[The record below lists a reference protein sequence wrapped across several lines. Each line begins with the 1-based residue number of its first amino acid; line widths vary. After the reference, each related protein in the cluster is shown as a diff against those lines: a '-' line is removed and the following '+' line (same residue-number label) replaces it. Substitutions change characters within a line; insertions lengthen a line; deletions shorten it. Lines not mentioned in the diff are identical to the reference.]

1 MNPRE
6 RILAIA
12 VVGVVIL
19 GGLGVMFH
27 QFFWSPYRDRKANLE
42 LLQKQ
47 GQTKELRIAEI
58 VAQRPQLERYRQ
70 LSLPA
75 DINVAELQ
83 YGRYLNDLLNK
94 SDIKD
99 IRVTPRR
106 PDARNTPALAN
117 KTPIYTKLLFAV
129 EGRTSLENLP
139 KLLEG
144 FYRTALMHQIKILSV
159 TRPLTLQQGQSRD
172 ELDLRMTVEALVV
185 TGAEKRATLMPQFD
199 RRLAAADITTAVS
212 FNPTGLGLALW
223 AVGPFGPLGPGNLA
237 EPARDYSAIAYKNI
251 FFGPPPAVVK
261 QTEPETELLRHVT
274 LTSITIDV
282 ARKRREAALYDRF
295 TNRQTRLRVM
305 GGFNQFA
312 LLQNNQGATL
322 VQGEVMR
329 IEERSLVF
337 RVGINARDPEEK
349 GPDFYKDHEEIYHLT
364 KTDSDALAR
373 EGAIRTDDA
382 DRVFW
387 VDKGRWDSLIAE
399 KMVSV
404 HGRAFTFRWD
414 LVRGTIVRDD
424 GKALILRMDDK
435 YCSYRYEG
443 AGRPP
448 RPHEGYCTLH
458 VGQSLAEA
466 LLQPMKDGEFK
477 TLAAQ

>member
-12 VVGVVIL
+12 VIGVVIL

-27 QFFWSPYRDRKANLE
+27 QFFLSPYRDRKANLE

-58 VAQRPQLERYRQ
+58 AAQRPQLERYRQ

-75 DINVAELQ
+75 DINVAELE
-83 YGRYLNDLLNK
+83 YGRFLNGLLNK
-94 SDIKD
+94 ADIKD

-129 EGRTSLENLP
+129 EGRTSLDNLS
-139 KLLEG
+139 KLLES
-144 FYRTALMHQIKILSV
+144 FYRTALMHQIKTLSV
-159 TRPLTLQQGQSRD
+159 TRPLTLTQGQRND
-172 ELDLRMTVEALVV
+172 ELNLQMTVEALVV

-199 RRLAAADITTAVS
+199 RRLAAADITSAVS
-212 FNPTGLGLALW
+212 FSPTGLGLALW
-223 AVGPFGPLGPGNLA
+223 AIGPFGPLGPGNLA
-237 EPARDYSAIAYKNI
+237 DPARDYSAIAFKNI
-251 FFGPPPAVVK
+251 FFGPPPATVK

-282 ARKRREAALYDRF
+282 GRKRREAALYDRF

-329 IEERSLVF
+329 IDERSLVF

-349 GPDFYKDHEEIYHLT
+349 GPDYYKDHEEIYHLT
-364 KTDSDALAR
+364 KNDADGLAR
-373 EGAIRTDDA
+373 EGAIRSDDA

-414 LVRGTIVRDD
+414 LVRGTIIRDD

-443 AGRPP
+443 SGRPP